1 MSSANRVERST
12 QDTNAKDS
20 YNLVYGNLLSIPT
33 EISAIC
39 VLFQYWT
46 DVNSSIWII
55 VTIILTVAVGFSAIR
70 IYGEVEFWF
79 ALLKILFIVFLIIL
93 GLVIDLGGVPGT
105 PRIGFRYWKE
115 PGPFVEYIATGSW
128 GKFLGFW
135 TVMCKSLWHNV
146 ATSRANLS
154 HSQRSL
160 QLRWSRKHRH
170 GGRRNEESA
179 SLNPSRVQESF
190 CPSIN
195 LLRPRCIDRGHA
207 CTKRR
212 RKAR

>member
-1 MSSANRVERST
+1 M
-12 QDTNAKDS
+12 QDTDTNSS

-46 DVNSSIWII
+46 DVNQSIWII
-55 VTIILTVAVGFSAIR
+55 VTIILTVTVGFSAIR

-79 ALLKILFIVFLIIL
+79 ALLKILFIIFLIIL

-105 PRIGFRYWKE
+105 PRIGFRYWKD

-135 TVMCKSLWHNV
+135 TVMCKSSSN
-146 ATSRANLS
+146 S
-154 HSQRSL
+154 HLVSKTNTPNQPTQS
-160 QLRWSRKHRH
+160 
-170 GGRRNEESA
+170 SA
-179 SLNPSRVQESF
+179 SLVW
-190 CPSIN
+190 
-195 LLRPRCIDRGHA
+195 
-207 CTKRR
+207 
-212 RKAR
+212 KA

>member
-1 MSSANRVERST
+1 MQYT
-12 QDTNAKDS
+12 DTDFS

-46 DVNSSIWII
+46 DVNQSIWIV
-55 VTIILTVAVGFSAIR
+55 VTIILTVTVGFSAIR

-79 ALLKILFIVFLIIL
+79 ALLKILFIIFLIIL

-105 PRIGFRYWKE
+105 PRIGFRYWKD

-135 TVMCKSLWHNV
+135 TVMSKYSSNIHTVFRTN
-146 ATSRANLS
+146 TRN
-154 HSQRSL
+154 SQRSL
-160 QLRWSRKHRH
+160 QLCWRRKYRH
-170 GGRRNEESA
+170 GCRRDKEPA
-179 SLNPSRVQESF
+179 SLDPPSMQESLR
-190 CPSIN
+190 PSLH
-195 LLRPRCIDRGHA
+195 LLRPRSPHRWYA
-207 CTKRR
+207 RAKRR
-212 RKAR
+212 REARR

>member
-1 MSSANRVERST
+1 VSSLGKAERSLWEA
-12 QDTNAKDS
+12 NNEKS

-46 DVNSSIWII
+46 DINSSVWII

-79 ALLKILFIVFLIIL
+79 ALLKIVFIIFLIIL

-135 TVMCKSLWHNV
+135 TVMCKFHRHHLIAYETNIK
-146 ATSRANLS
+146 

-160 QLRWSRKHRH
+160 QFRRGGKHSN
-170 GGRRNEESA
+170 GR
-179 SLNPSRVQESF
+179 
-190 CPSIN
+190 C
-195 LLRPRCIDRGHA
+195 
-207 CTKRR
+207 
-212 RKAR
+212 

>member
-1 MSSANRVERST
+1 M
-12 QDTNAKDS
+12 QDTDTNSS

-46 DVNSSIWII
+46 DVNQSIWIV
-55 VTIILTVAVGFSAIR
+55 VTIILTVTVGFSAIR

-79 ALLKILFIVFLIIL
+79 ALLKILFIIFLIIL

-105 PRIGFRYWKE
+105 PRIGFRYWKD

-135 TVMCKSLWHNV
+135 TVMCKSRSN
-146 ATSRANLS
+146 S
-154 HSQRSL
+154 HSVFRTDKEDSQRSL
-160 QLRWSRKHRH
+160 QLCWRGKHRH
-170 GGRRNEESA
+170 GRR
-179 SLNPSRVQESF
+179 
-190 CPSIN
+190 
-195 LLRPRCIDRGHA
+195 
-207 CTKRR
+207 
-212 RKAR
+212 

>member
-1 MSSANRVERST
+1 MLWNA
-12 QDTNAKDS
+12 DTEYR

-46 DVNSSIWII
+46 DINQSVWII
-55 VTIILTVAVGFSAIR
+55 ITIILTVTVGFSAIR

-79 ALLKILFIVFLIIL
+79 ALLKILFIIFLIIL

-105 PRIGFRYWKE
+105 PRIGFRYWKD

-135 TVMCKSLWHNV
+135 TVMCKSCSNSHTIV
-146 ATSRANLS
+146 KANTQN
-154 HSQRSL
+154 SQCSL
-160 QLRWSRKHRH
+160 QLCRSREHRN
-170 GGRRNEESA
+170 GRRRDQEPS
-179 SLNPSRVQESF
+179 SLDPPSM
-190 CPSIN
+190 
-195 LLRPRCIDRGHA
+195 
-207 CTKRR
+207 
-212 RKAR
+212 

>member
-1 MSSANRVERST
+1 MLWNT
-12 QDTNAKDS
+12 DTKHS

-46 DVNSSIWII
+46 DINQSVWII

-79 ALLKILFIVFLIIL
+79 ALLKILFIIFLIIL
-93 GLVIDLGGVPGT
+93 GLIIDLGGVPGT
-105 PRIGFRYWKE
+105 PRIGFRYWKD

-135 TVMCKSLWHNV
+135 TVMCKSRSNMHKV
-146 ATSRANLS
+146 FKANIQN
-154 HSQRSL
+154 SQRSF
-160 QLRWSRKHRH
+160 QLRRSREHSY
-170 GGRRNEESA
+170 GRSRN
-179 SLNPSRVQESF
+179 
-190 CPSIN
+190 
-195 LLRPRCIDRGHA
+195 
-207 CTKRR
+207 
-212 RKAR
+212 

>member
-1 MSSANRVERST
+1 MSSANKVEGST
-12 QDTNAKDS
+12 QDTNVKYS

-135 TVMCKSLWHNV
+135 TVMCKYGSNSLAIKTANI
-146 ATSRANLS
+146 SR
-154 HSQRSL
+154 SQCSL
-160 QLRWSRKHRH
+160 
-170 GGRRNEESA
+170 
-179 SLNPSRVQESF
+179 
-190 CPSIN
+190 
-195 LLRPRCIDRGHA
+195 
-207 CTKRR
+207 
-212 RKAR
+212 

>member
-1 MSSANRVERST
+1 MGTDVC
-12 QDTNAKDS
+12 DS

-46 DVNSSIWII
+46 DVNQSIWIV

-79 ALLKILFIVFLIIL
+79 ALLKILFIIFLIIL

-105 PRIGFRYWKE
+105 PRIGFRYWRD

-135 TVMCKSLWHNV
+135 TVMCK
-146 ATSRANLS
+146 
-154 HSQRSL
+154 
-160 QLRWSRKHRH
+160 
-170 GGRRNEESA
+170 
-179 SLNPSRVQESF
+179 
-190 CPSIN
+190 
-195 LLRPRCIDRGHA
+195 
-207 CTKRR
+207 
-212 RKAR
+212 

>member
-1 MSSANRVERST
+1 MFLFE
-12 QDTNAKDS
+12 S

-39 VLFQYWT
+39 VLFNYWT
-46 DVNSSIWII
+46 EINSSVWIV

-79 ALLKILFIVFLIIL
+79 ALLKIVFIVFLIIL

-128 GKFLGFW
+128 GQFLGFW
-135 TVMCKSLWHNV
+135 AVMSMRTPFLIIE
-146 ATSRANLS
+146 TLS
-154 HSQRSL
+154 NQILFVQPTQS
-160 QLRWSRKHRH
+160 
-170 GGRRNEESA
+170 SA
-179 SLNPSRVQESF
+179 SQALSP
-190 CPSIN
+190 
-195 LLRPRCIDRGHA
+195 
-207 CTKRR
+207 
-212 RKAR
+212 

>member
-1 MSSANRVERST
+1 VSSLGKAERSLWEA
-12 QDTNAKDS
+12 NNENS

-39 VLFQYWT
+39 VLFQYWI
-46 DVNSSIWII
+46 DINSSVWII

-79 ALLKILFIVFLIIL
+79 ALLKIVFIIFLIIL

-135 TVMCKSLWHNV
+135 TVMCKFHRHPPTTDKTNIK
-146 ATSRANLS
+146 

-160 QLRWSRKHRH
+160 QLRRSRKHSN
-170 GGRRNEESA
+170 GRRGDKEPTPLYPQSM
-179 SLNPSRVQESF
+179 QESLR
-190 CPSIN
+190 SGIH
-195 LLRPRCIDRGHA
+195 LLRPSSPNRRHA
-207 CTKRR
+207 RP
-212 RKAR
+212 